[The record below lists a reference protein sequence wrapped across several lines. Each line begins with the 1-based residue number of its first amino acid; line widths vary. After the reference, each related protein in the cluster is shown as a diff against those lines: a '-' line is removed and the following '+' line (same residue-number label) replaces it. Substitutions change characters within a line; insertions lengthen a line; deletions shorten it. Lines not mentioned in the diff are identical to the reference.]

1 MREVKK
7 SKSKKQTKKI
17 EIEEIEDKE
26 LDLEEVAGEVVE
38 EAEEEEEEKVKA
50 PKKEERAKK
59 GEKKS
64 PEKPKKEKKSKK
76 GLVAF
81 LMILVI
87 LAGGAFV
94 AKKFLTKTTVKT
106 ETVKLADNARGFSN
120 YFKEYLLDRLRAEE
134 LFNYTYKELP
144 SETVLKKLA
153 TLKDGFSKVSRG
165 MSGYSKSGFKELAEV
180 MKSDADEYLPVVRE
194 LRAVMTGGLSKEE
207 RMAEF
212 EKIAEAFKEK
222 LRSAVYVARAAFKSD
237 VAGFSSKG
245 ILAFKGK
252 AVVEVGGGVAN
263 ILVGNTK
270 EQILAVSSDTL
281 EKDVKA
287 IDAQK
292 LYGYTSARV
301 FEIGKSL
308 KETVEGGWFKNV
320 KADVGSSAVTI
331 ETTRISVILKNV
343 QGMNEELKEQG
354 IQGLLETEEKTVA
367 ENIEEAIVGIK
378 GKK

>member
-1 MREVKK
+1 MA
-7 SKSKKQTKKI
+7 KKQKKTKTI
-17 EIEEIEDKE
+17 EIEEIEDE
-26 LDLEEVAGEVVE
+26 GVDLEEVAEEVVE
-38 EAEEEEEEKVKA
+38 EAKEEEVKA
-50 PKKEERAKK
+50 PKKDKKAKK
-59 GEKKS
+59 VEKKLL
-64 PEKPKKEKKSKK
+64 EKPKKEKKSKK

-81 LMILVI
+81 LIVLVL

-207 RMAEF
+207 RMTEF
-212 EKIAEAFKEK
+212 EKIVGAFKEK
-222 LRSAVYVARAAFKSD
+222 LRSAVYVAKAAFKSD

-308 KETVEGGWFKNV
+308 KETVESGWFKNV

-331 ETTRISVILKNV
+331 ETTRISVILKSV